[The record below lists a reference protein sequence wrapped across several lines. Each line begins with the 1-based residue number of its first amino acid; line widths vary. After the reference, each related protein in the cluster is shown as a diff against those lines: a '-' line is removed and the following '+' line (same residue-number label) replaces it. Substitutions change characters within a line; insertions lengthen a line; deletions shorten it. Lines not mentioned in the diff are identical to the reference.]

1 MKETD
6 VLIIGAGPTGLMLA
20 LELSLQNIP
29 FRIIDSLL
37 IPSDKSRALVLHSRT
52 LELLKR
58 HGIVEKCQ
66 AHGIENNAVRI
77 FANKKFVYEVDVV
90 DIGYG
95 DTYFPT
101 PLMISQADTEMVLDE
116 ALVKYG
122 GEVERP
128 VKAEKLEQDE
138 DGVTAWLKDGEGN
151 EEVLHCKYVVG
162 CDGAHSIVRRSTG
175 LKFDGAAYPEDFILA
190 DVHLKWDQKACL
202 TLYIGQGFMAVFPMK
217 DGVFR
222 LICSRPNQA
231 NVDTEPTIEDFE
243 EVFRTL
249 APGTAELLDPVWLAR
264 FRLHHRNVESY
275 RVGRM
280 FLAGDAAHI
289 HSPAGG
295 QGMNTGM
302 QDAVNLGWKLA
313 SAIRGEGGDELLDSY
328 TIERHKVGENL
339 LNFTDRMFEMMATTN
354 PIYLYMRNTIVPWVL
369 PWVMGS
375 RARRANRFRFVSQ
388 LGIRYRHSPV
398 VGQAS
403 TYKGKLRGGDRAPD
417 GRLNGAEQ
425 ETTVIG
431 LLMGPTHHLLLFSGT
446 ETGALDGDALDSV
459 ATDFLKD
466 NKGMKVHEIFA
477 GGSPSTSCVVDKD
490 GDIHKLYAFQEPSY
504 VLVRPDGY
512 IAHIGQIT
520 AMDELKTWWKR

>member
-29 FRIIDSLL
+29 FRVIDSLR
-37 IPSDKSRALVLHSRT
+37 IPSDKSRALVLQSRT

-66 AHGIENNAVRI
+66 AHGVENNAVRV
-77 FANKKFVYEVDVV
+77 FANKKFVYEVDLV

-95 DTYFPT
+95 DTEFST

-116 ALVKYG
+116 ALATYG
-122 GEVERP
+122 GKVERP
-128 VKAEKLEQDE
+128 VTAEKLEQDE
-138 DGVTAWLKDGEGN
+138 DGVTAWLKVGDDS
-151 EEVLHCKYVVG
+151 EEVLRCKYVVG

-175 LKFDGAAYPEDFILA
+175 LKFDGAAYPQDFILA

-202 TLYIGQGFMAVFPMK
+202 TLYIGQGFMAIFPMK
-217 DGVFR
+217 DGIFR

-231 NVDTEPTIEDFE
+231 NVDTEPTILDFE
-243 EVFRTL
+243 EVFRIL

-313 SAIRGEGGDELLDSY
+313 SVIRGEGGNELLDSY
-328 TIERHKVGENL
+328 TIERHKVAKNL
-339 LNFTDRMFEMMATTN
+339 LNFTDRMFEMIATTN
-354 PIYLYMRNTIVPWVL
+354 PLYLYIRNAIVPWVL

-375 RARRANRFRFVSQ
+375 RTRRANRFRFVSQ
-388 LGIRYRHSPV
+388 LGIRYRHSVV

-417 GRLNGAEQ
+417 GKLEGVGQ
-425 ETTVIG
+425 EMTVIG

-446 ETGALDGDALDSV
+446 EAGALNGAALHSV
-459 ATDFLKD
+459 ATDCLQD
-466 NKGMKVHEIFA
+466 NKGLKVHEIFVA
-477 GGSPSTSCVVDKD
+477 GSPSTSHFVDK
-490 GDIHKLYAFQEPSY
+490 GGEIHKLYGFQEPSY

-512 IAHIGQIT
+512 IAHIGPIT
-520 AMDELKTWWKR
+520 KMDELRTWWK